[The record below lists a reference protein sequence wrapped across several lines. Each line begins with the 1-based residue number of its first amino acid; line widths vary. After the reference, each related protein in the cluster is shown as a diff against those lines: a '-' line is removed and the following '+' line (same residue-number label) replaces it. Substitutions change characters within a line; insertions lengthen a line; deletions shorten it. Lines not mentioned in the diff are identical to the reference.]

1 MGVEKM
7 VLSEDNIILGAS
19 YPDKWEAI
27 RACGKILLEQ
37 GYIREEY
44 IEDMMERERLDSV
57 YVGNHIAIP
66 HGIANSE
73 KNILHSGISVIQ
85 LAEGVDFGEEKAYL
99 MFGIAGK
106 DGTHIDLLSKI
117 AVACMEE
124 SNIQKMR
131 KARNKKEII
140 EILNCEL

>member
-1 MGVEKM
+1 MGVEKV

-44 IEDMMERERLDSV
+44 IEDMMERERLVSV
-57 YVGNHIAIP
+57 YIGNHIAIP

-106 DGTHIDLLSKI
+106 DGAHVELLSKI
-117 AVACMEE
+117 AVICMDE

-140 EILNCEL
+140 EILNGEL